1 MLLDVKYRI
10 TNTVAPIKRTKR
22 LNIKATETEWI
33 KKNAYTNW
41 NWPIFPLYLYHQKCI
56 DIEFSIDLMYFDFDD
71 LKFSFFCGKTRIT
84 FVYTGRLRMFT
95 KWRWRK
101 KMLCTSFFLFFCK
114 WFQYTKKKIWNV
126 SMQISQ
132 KPISFLSLYLLPWKL
147 IVRTASIVAT
157 ATEYSVITTTKLDNS

>member
-114 WFQYTKKKIWNV
+114 WFQYTKKKYGTYRCKYLKNQ
-126 SMQISQ
+126 SL
-132 KPISFLSLYLLPWKL
+132 FLVYIYCLENWLY
-147 IVRTASIVAT
+147 VQHQ
-157 ATEYSVITTTKLDNS
+157 

>member
-1 MLLDVKYRI
+1 M
-10 TNTVAPIKRTKR
+10 N
-22 LNIKATETEWI
+22 

-71 LKFSFFCGKTRIT
+71 LKFSFFCRKTRIT
-84 FVYTGRLRMFT
+84 FVYTGRLWMFT

-101 KMLCTSFFLFFCK
+101 KNVMHFFLSFFL
-114 WFQYTKKKIWNV
+114 QMVPIHQKKIWNV